1 MSACAS
7 NVDIKHK
14 SSYSST
20 SCMTKHT
27 HQCKRTCAQVYTH
40 THTHK
45 LTWTTYC
52 SSYNLIAYE
61 IAIPIG
67 VTDEDMIA
75 RVTALGQS
83 QYLDDKIQVCASTC
97 HMLGYKSRACSIRYE
112 ILSIRWIKTPIHT
125 LTLYTL
131 IFHHHVA
138 FRAPEPVLSLNK
150 HLKSFA
156 GSHAYSHLCNMC
168 RV

>member
-1 MSACAS
+1 MRVHQLWTSNTNRLAAPPHACARTHTNAS
-7 NVDIKHK
+7 APVRRC
-14 SSYSST
+14 T
-20 SCMTKHT
+20 HT
-27 HQCKRTCAQVYTH
+27 HTH
-40 THTHK
+40 IHTHK

-52 SSYNLIAYE
+52 SRYNLIAYE

-83 QYLDDKIQVCASTC
+83 QYLDDKIQVCESTC
-97 HMLGYKSRACSIRYE
+97 HCSLRCE

-131 IFHHHVA
+131 VIRHQVA
-138 FRAPEPVLSLNK
+138 FRAPGPFLSLNT
-150 HLKSFA
+150 HINNVA
-156 GSHAYSHLCNMC
+156 GSHAYFAH
-168 RV
+168 V

>member
-1 MSACAS
+1 VCINCGHQTQIVLQLRLMHARAHTQMQAHLCAG
-7 NVDIKHK
+7 V
-14 SSYSST
+14 
-20 SCMTKHT
+20 HT
-27 HQCKRTCAQVYTH
+27 HTH
-40 THTHK
+40 THIHTHK

-52 SSYNLIAYE
+52 SRYNLIAYE

-97 HMLGYKSRACSIRYE
+97 HMLGYRSRACSLRCE

-131 IFHHHVA
+131 IIRHHVA
-138 FRAPEPVLSLNK
+138 FRAPGPFLSLNTHMK
-150 HLKSFA
+150 NVA
-156 GSHAYSHLCNMC
+156 GSRAYFA

>member
-1 MSACAS
+1 MCAS

-14 SSYSST
+14 SASPLWLMHARART
-20 SCMTKHT
+20 QMRMCTHT
-27 HQCKRTCAQVYTH
+27 DTH
-40 THTHK
+40 THTQN
-45 LTWTTYC
+45 LIWTTFC
-52 SSYNLIAYE
+52 SRYNLISYE

-97 HMLGYKSRACSIRYE
+97 HMLGYEPRACSLRCK

-125 LTLYTL
+125 LTLYTYNSSSCC
-131 IFHHHVA
+131 VQ
-138 FRAPEPVLSLNK
+138 
-150 HLKSFA
+150 
-156 GSHAYSHLCNMC
+156 GS
-168 RV
+168 

>member
-1 MSACAS
+1 VRVHRMWTS
-7 NVDIKHK
+7 NTNRPHR
-14 SSYSST
+14 SG
-20 SCMTKHT
+20 SCMRAHALK
-27 HQCKRTCAQVYTH
+27 CACVHTH
-40 THTHK
+40 THTQN
-45 LTWTTYC
+45 LIWTTFC
-52 SSYNLIAYE
+52 SRYNLISYE

-97 HMLGYKSRACSIRYE
+97 HMLGYEPRACSLRCK

-131 IFHHHVA
+131 IIRHHVA
-138 FRAPEPVLSLNK
+138 FRALEPFFSLNK
-150 HLKSFA
+150 RLETFA
-156 GSHAYSHLCNMC
+156 GSHAYFAP
-168 RV
+168 V